1 MPSFNEIWAWV
12 FHIPST
18 YELLWWIMLVVVW
31 YGFVI
36 DRRTKIIQ
44 QQLEEL
50 AASKPVVGEV
60 VPNAEAHK
68 G

>member
-12 FHIPST
+12 FHVPST

-44 QQLEEL
+44 QQLDEL
-50 AASKPVVGEV
+50 VASKRLVDGVGV
-60 VPNAEAHK
+60 DAENHK